1 METVTKNKLYEG
13 MFLIDSAL
21 AGSNWD
27 GVNNTIKTIL
37 EKAGAE
43 IVTMKK
49 WDDRKLAYEI
59 RGKGR
64 GTYILCYFRA
74 DGGAITDIE
83 NAVKL
88 SEQIMRVLILN
99 AEKMTAEDMEKDTPA
114 TKAEKEIQQE
124 PDKTDLDGDDAVQD
138 GMDEET
144 DQKNESDVE
153 DETKDEAEQDKLTK
167 QAEEETPTA
176 PEVITEVTEPDE
188 TLEEKQDSEIRE

>member
-1 METVTKNKLYEG
+1 LETITKNKLYEG

-21 AGSNWD
+21 AGSDWD

-59 RGKGR
+59 KGKGR

-74 DGGAITDIE
+74 DGGKIKDIE
-83 NAVKL
+83 NTVKL

-114 TKAEKEIQQE
+114 ARVEKEAR
-124 PDKTDLDGDDAVQD
+124 KG
-138 GMDEET
+138 
-144 DQKNESDVE
+144 
-153 DETKDEAEQDKLTK
+153 
-167 QAEEETPTA
+167 
-176 PEVITEVTEPDE
+176 PDE
-188 TLEEKQDSEIRE
+188 TERDEDSSEQDNIDNDVEQKDEPDAETEQKDEPDAETEQDEPEQKQEEMLDSGQDSETRD

>member
-1 METVTKNKLYEG
+1 
-13 MFLIDSAL
+13 MFLVDSAL

-59 RGKGR
+59 KGKGR

-74 DGGAITDIE
+74 DGGKIKDIE
-83 NAVKL
+83 SAVKL

-99 AEKMTAEDMEKDTPA
+99 ADKMTAEDMEKDTPA
-114 TKAEKEIQQE
+114 ARAEKEAQKVPDETRQDEDSSDQDNIDDDTEQDEE
-124 PDKTDLDGDDAVQD
+124 P
-138 GMDEET
+138 DEET
-144 DQKNESDVE
+144 
-153 DETKDEAEQDKLTK
+153 EQD
-167 QAEEETPTA
+167 EGPDEETEQDESEQE
-176 PEVITEVTEPDE
+176 EVSDSE
-188 TLEEKQDSEIRE
+188 QDSETRD

>member
-1 METVTKNKLYEG
+1 LETITKNKLYEG
-13 MFLIDSAL
+13 MFLVDSAL

-59 RGKGR
+59 KGKGR

-74 DGGAITDIE
+74 DGGKIKDIE
-83 NAVKL
+83 NTVKL
-88 SEQIMRVLILN
+88 SEHIMRVLILN

-114 TKAEKEIQQE
+114 TRAEKE
-124 PDKTDLDGDDAVQD
+124 T
-138 GMDEET
+138 
-144 DQKNESDVE
+144 QK
-153 DETKDEAEQDKLTK
+153 
-167 QAEEETPTA
+167 
-176 PEVITEVTEPDE
+176 EPDE
-188 TLEEKQDSEIRE
+188 TEQDEDPSDQDNIDDDVEQEEEPDKEIEQEDEPDEKIEQDEPEQEEMSDSEQDSDIRD